1 MSPLSSSS
9 SLQAISCLFVVYN
22 LLFYFSIARC
32 NKYKRMTTMKYGL
45 FLMTNK
51 IRNEKERIIL
61 RDHVSRQLVISLS
74 LPEVS
79 RNLTYEQFDDKSI
92 QAYISYYD

>member
-1 MSPLSSSS
+1 
-9 SLQAISCLFVVYN
+9 
-22 LLFYFSIARC
+22 
-32 NKYKRMTTMKYGL
+32 MTTMKYGL